1 MGKEGLPFLLKFGF
15 VTLTLTFVVVL
26 LMFLVWVLFF

>member
-1 MGKEGLPFLLKFGF
+1 MEKEGIPFLLKFG
-15 VTLTLTFVVVL
+15 VITLMLTLVAVL